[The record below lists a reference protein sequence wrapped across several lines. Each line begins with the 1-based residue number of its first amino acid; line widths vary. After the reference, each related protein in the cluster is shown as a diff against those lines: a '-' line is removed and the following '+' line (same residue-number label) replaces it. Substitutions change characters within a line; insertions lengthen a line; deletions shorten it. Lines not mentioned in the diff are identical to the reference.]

1 MECGES
7 RVRRSERF
15 VWRLPAPLALLA
27 LVLVLSPVVQADD
40 AGLEAD
46 IKDGKRTFHIYCAEC
61 HAVGGTGGAGPNL
74 TDEFTLHGDE
84 YEDILRVVTNGVRDA
99 AMPTW
104 GQKLSKE
111 RISKVAAYVF
121 SLKGT
126 RPTGKKPGPKSR
138 LTLM

>member
-1 MECGES
+1 MDREDSRYRRRES
-7 RVRRSERF
+7 TVRL
-15 VWRLPAPLALLA
+15 LPALAMAPL
-27 LVLVLSPVVQADD
+27 LSPAVHADE
-40 AGLEAD
+40 AELEAD
-46 IKDGKRTFHIYCAEC
+46 IKEGKRTFQIYCAEC

-74 TDEFTLHGDE
+74 TNEFTLHGDE

-104 GQKLSKE
+104 GQKLSKD
-111 RISKVAAYVF
+111 RIRKVAAYVF